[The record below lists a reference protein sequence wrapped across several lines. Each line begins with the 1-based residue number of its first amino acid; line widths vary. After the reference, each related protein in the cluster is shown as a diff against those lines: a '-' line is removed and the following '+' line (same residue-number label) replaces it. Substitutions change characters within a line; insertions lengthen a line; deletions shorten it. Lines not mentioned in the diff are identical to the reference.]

1 LVVDD
6 EPQIRNLLR
15 RSLELERYT
24 VDLAIDGEVA
34 WRKLGTLRYDCIL
47 LDLKMPRM
55 NGRELYHLIHQTDE
69 ALSRKVIFISGDT
82 VNKSTHKFIS
92 HTGKPLVTKPFQL
105 EELRSHI
112 ANLVEEPKVA
122 EGYSL

>member
-1 LVVDD
+1 MVVDD
-6 EPQIRNLLR
+6 EPHIRNLLR

-24 VDLAIDGEVA
+24 VDLSNDGEEA
-34 WRKLGTLRYDCIL
+34 WRKLRTLRYDCIL

-55 NGRELYHLIHQTDE
+55 NGRELYQLIHQADE

-82 VNKSTHKFIS
+82 VNQATGKFIS

-105 EELRSHI
+105 EELRSQI
-112 ANLVEEPKVA
+112 ANLVEEP
-122 EGYSL
+122 